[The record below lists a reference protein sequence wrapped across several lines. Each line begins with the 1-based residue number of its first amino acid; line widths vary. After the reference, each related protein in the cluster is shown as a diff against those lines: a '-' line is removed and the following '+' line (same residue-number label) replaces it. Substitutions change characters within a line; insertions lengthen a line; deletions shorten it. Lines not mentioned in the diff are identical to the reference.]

1 MRRRDVLAGGAAM
14 AGTTLAPSVAVA
26 QASDFPNRPITLIV
40 PWPAGG
46 PADIVLRAMADVAG
60 RELGQPI
67 ICDNKAGASGTLG
80 PATMAATAKPDGYT
94 LSQIAVTV
102 HRLPMMQKTTWDPLR
117 DFTYVMHVSGF
128 TLGIAALA
136 DGPLK
141 SWADLVAYAKANPGK
156 VTFGTPGART
166 SQHIG
171 MEEVAALAGIQLTHV
186 PFKGSAEASAAVLGG
201 HVMLQVDSS
210 VWSPHVSSG
219 AMRLL
224 AIWTENRSARWPD
237 APTLHDLGLGRTFD
251 SPFGIAGPKGI
262 TPAITAKLH
271 DAFMKALETPSVIEV
286 LTKYDMTP
294 RYMDPERYAQF
305 VGEYIA
311 QERKTL
317 ERLGLLKTD

>member
-102 HRLPMMQKTTWDPLR
+102 HRLPMMQKTTWDPLK

-171 MEEVAALAGIQLTHV
+171 MEEVAALAGIQLTNINL
-186 PFKGSAEASAAVLGG
+186 PVLKIG
-201 HVMLQVDSS
+201 
-210 VWSPHVSSG
+210 PHS
-219 AMRLL
+219 
-224 AIWTENRSARWPD
+224 
-237 APTLHDLGLGRTFD
+237 
-251 SPFGIAGPKGI
+251 
-262 TPAITAKLH
+262 
-271 DAFMKALETPSVIEV
+271 
-286 LTKYDMTP
+286 
-294 RYMDPERYAQF
+294 
-305 VGEYIA
+305 
-311 QERKTL
+311 
-317 ERLGLLKTD
+317 